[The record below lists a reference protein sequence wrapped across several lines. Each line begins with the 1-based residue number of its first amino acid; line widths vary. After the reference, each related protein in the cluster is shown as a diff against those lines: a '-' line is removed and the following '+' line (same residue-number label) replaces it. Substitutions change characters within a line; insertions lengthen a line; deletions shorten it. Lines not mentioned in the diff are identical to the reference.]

1 MKRYLVERE
10 LIQNNIQVLQ
20 KKAGSAVI
28 WAVLK
33 GNGYGLGLLP
43 MAETCRAAGLDHFAV
58 TEIAEAR
65 ALREGGFETE
75 PILMLQPTADADE
88 ITALLPSVTSPL
100 PITGIF
106 TAFFTSA
113 MVFKSTGG
121 AYIWGLVLP

>member
-43 MAETCRAAGLDHFAV
+43 MAETCRGRSRSLFGDGDSRGPRAARGRL
-58 TEIAEAR
+58 
-65 ALREGGFETE
+65 
-75 PILMLQPTADADE
+75 
-88 ITALLPSVTSPL
+88 
-100 PITGIF
+100 
-106 TAFFTSA
+106 
-113 MVFKSTGG
+113 
-121 AYIWGLVLP
+121 

>member
-43 MAETCRAAGLDHFAV
+43 MAETCRAQV
-58 TEIAEAR
+58 SIT
-65 ALREGGFETE
+65 LR
-75 PILMLQPTADADE
+75 
-88 ITALLPSVTSPL
+88 
-100 PITGIF
+100 
-106 TAFFTSA
+106 
-113 MVFKSTGG
+113 
-121 AYIWGLVLP
+121 

>member
-43 MAETCRAAGLDHFAV
+43 MAETCPRGRSRSLCGDGDRRGPRAARGRL
-58 TEIAEAR
+58 
-65 ALREGGFETE
+65 
-75 PILMLQPTADADE
+75 
-88 ITALLPSVTSPL
+88 
-100 PITGIF
+100 
-106 TAFFTSA
+106 
-113 MVFKSTGG
+113 
-121 AYIWGLVLP
+121 

>member
-43 MAETCRAAGLDHFAV
+43 MA
-58 TEIAEAR
+58 
-65 ALREGGFETE
+65 
-75 PILMLQPTADADE
+75 
-88 ITALLPSVTSPL
+88 
-100 PITGIF
+100 
-106 TAFFTSA
+106 
-113 MVFKSTGG
+113 
-121 AYIWGLVLP
+121 